1 MMTEMFG
8 CVYPVSEGVEEVI
21 QHTTL
26 AIYQLIT
33 FYKKNIYIFRIKNK
47 KYFLSLDCGCNLIKL
62 I

>member
-8 CVYPVSEGVEEVI
+8 CADPVSEGVEEVI

-33 FYKKNIYIFRIKNK
+33 FYKKYIYIYLELNIKNI
-47 KYFLSLDCGCNLIKL
+47 SCPWTADVI
-62 I
+62 